1 MNFKK
6 INLLRVIVLLSLLMT
21 DISFGGR
28 GYDLDEFDD
37 LELESLDSLKKIPAN
52 KIDKGQGLI
61 LFGDVLY
68 LLDDDFDFGENEL
81 ELQKLELAPNGMEIA
96 KEYEDF
102 LNVFFE
108 NSTLVRPS
116 YFENSNPPIIKQ
128 EKSNPL
134 TKIKIENLTPED
146 SSYFENSNPPLIK
159 QEGSNPS
166 ITTIKNQL
174 FIVPR
179 IGFGMNYVSSFNVMG
194 IITGGSISYGNGNNK
209 WGNIGVDLMYIM
221 SERRRHTLGITGFYE
236 RTILKYIALKG
247 GVGVLKTGDEINI
260 GVEVGTGLSFPIG
273 ELLIIQPMAEI
284 KFGTSNN
291 NIMGINLNIGLP
303 LETSLLNGMFG
314 NNAE

>member
-37 LELESLDSLKKIPAN
+37 LELESLDSLKKIPAK

-61 LFGDVLY
+61 LFGDTLY
-68 LLDDDFDFGENEL
+68 LLDDDFDFGEDEL
-81 ELQKLELAPNGMEIA
+81 ELQKLELAPNGMETA

-116 YFENSNPPIIKQ
+116 YFENSNPPHQYNPAHNLIKQ
-128 EKSNPL
+128 GKSNPL

-146 SSYFENSNPPLIK
+146 SSYFENSNPPIIK

-209 WGNIGVDLMYIM
+209 WGNIGVDLMYIIIQ

-291 NIMGINLNIGLP
+291 NIMGINLNIGLT
-303 LETSLLNGMFG
+303 L
-314 NNAE
+314 